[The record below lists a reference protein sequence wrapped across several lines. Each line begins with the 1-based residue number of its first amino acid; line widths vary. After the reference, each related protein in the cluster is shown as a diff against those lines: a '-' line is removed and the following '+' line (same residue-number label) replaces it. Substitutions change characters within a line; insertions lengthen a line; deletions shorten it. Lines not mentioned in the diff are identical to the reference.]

1 MATDTNKKD
10 ENVETDFLDSTDGVL
25 DTVLASFAIPEEPIA
40 PLPPR
45 IIMTGG
51 KLRSGLS
58 KSAIISNIISR
69 ESEAGLPIGD
79 VFADGPNSNER
90 LIKIIVEE
98 VMSALLND
106 CVVNVVIDP
115 GIAVKTSG
123 ANAGGP
129 MTSVGATTT
138 MGIGNGILR

>member
-1 MATDTNKKD
+1 MVTDTNKKD
-10 ENVETDFLDSTDGVL
+10 ENVDIGFIDSIDGVL
-25 DTVLASFAIPEEPIA
+25 DTVLASFVIPEEPIT
-40 PLPPR
+40 PLPPP
-45 IIMTGG
+45 IIMIGG

-69 ESEAGLPIGD
+69 EAEAGLPIGD

-90 LIKIIVEE
+90 MVKIIVEE
-98 VMSALLND
+98 VISALLND

-115 GIAVKTSG
+115 GIAVTSSG

-129 MTSVGATTT
+129 MISVGATTT